1 MVTEN
6 FMETIYV
13 FGHKSPDT
21 DSICSAIAY
30 AEFKKALDK
39 EKKYIPARLG
49 SINRETEFALKYFHI
64 PTPRLLEG
72 VHTELSDIPLDKPL
86 ILPESSPMD
95 EVWNTMENSQEKSAL
110 IVNDKGKLTGFVT
123 VGDIAKAYLESSSS
137 FSGQVPIKN
146 IVETLSATVLNL
158 NKDTFCGN
166 IVVAAMQPEDAAKYM
181 NQDTLVI
188 AGNREDVQL
197 MAIENH
203 VNALIISGSFGV
215 SDKVLNES
223 KKRGVTLLTTP
234 HDTYNT
240 VKLINRSIPIYYVMS
255 KDLVTFDIDDLVD
268 DVREVMIKFK
278 YRNFPVLDQSKKPVG
293 ILSRHHL
300 LSPVGK
306 KVIMVDHNERSQS
319 ADGLTQAKILEIIDH
334 HRIGN
339 LETPYPI
346 IFINRPVGCTSTI
359 IYGMYLQHGM
369 KPSKPIA
376 GIMCAAILSDTLM
389 FKSPTCT
396 TADKKAARELAKI
409 AEIDIGD
416 FADSMFKAGTS
427 IKDKS
432 EKEILYSDFK
442 EFNINGKK
450 IGVGQINIYKNSLNS
465 IKEKILSLM
474 EELIEKKGYTLMLM
488 MFTDIINEGSDILFA
503 GNKKIVEKAFD
514 KEIYKN
520 SLYLPGVVSRKKQ
533 VMPEI
538 IRVL

>member
-1 MVTEN
+1 
-6 FMETIYV
+6 METIYI

-30 AEFKKALDK
+30 ADFKTALDK
-39 EKKYIPARLG
+39 EKNYIPARLG
-49 SINRETEFALKYFHI
+49 NINRETEFALKYFDMPI
-64 PTPRLLEG
+64 PMLLEG
-72 VHTELSDIPLDKPL
+72 VHTELSDIPLDKPI
-86 ILPESSPMD
+86 ILPENSPMD
-95 EVWNTMENSQEKSAL
+95 EVWSTMEKSQEKSAL
-110 IVNDKGKLTGFVT
+110 IVNEKGKLTGFVT

-181 NQDTLVI
+181 DKNTLVI
-188 AGNREDVQL
+188 AGNREDVQIT
-197 MAIENH
+197 AIENH
-203 VNALIISGSFGV
+203 VNTLIITGSFGV
-215 SDKVLNES
+215 SDKVLNKS
-223 KKRGVTLLTTP
+223 KKNGVTLLTTP

-240 VKLINRSIPIYYVMS
+240 VKLINRSIPIHYVMS

-268 DVREVMIKFK
+268 DVRDVMLKFK
-278 YRNFPVLDQSKKPVG
+278 YRNFPVLDQSNKPIG
-293 ILSRHHL
+293 IISRHHI

-319 ADGLTQAKILEIIDH
+319 ADGLKQAKILEIIDH

-359 IYGMYLQHGM
+359 IYNMYLQNGM
-369 KPSKPIA
+369 RPSKPIA

-396 TADKKAARELAKI
+396 STDKKAAKELAKI
-409 AEIDIGD
+409 AEINIKD

-427 IKDKS
+427 IEGKS

-450 IGVGQINIYKNSLNS
+450 IGVGQINIYKNSLDS

-474 EELIEKKGYTLMLM
+474 EELIEKHGYTLMLM

-503 GNKKIVEKAFD
+503 GD
-514 KEIYKN
+514 KEIISKAFGKDINKN
-520 SLYLPGVVSRKKQ
+520 SFYLPGVVSRKKQ